1 MGVVVE
7 LIKHLLAAGKK
18 DGADE
23 ADGEMMGT
31 PGRNAEKPRSPS
43 PFGAQ
48 DAIEEGKEGAAK

>member
-1 MGVVVE
+1 M
-7 LIKHLLAAGKK
+7 AAGPAATV
-18 DGADE
+18 DPVAEEGSADE

-48 DAIEEGKEGAAK
+48 DAIKEGKEGAAK